1 YTRRWMRAY
10 RPGQFNNAPYQFYP
24 IGPDVGH
31 LLGTGVAMQLG
42 TGPQKAYQGSP
53 VFGFTGDAGIAY
65 SIMEIDTLSKY
76 KIPAIIN
83 VQSSRQFLT
92 NAFPPGAQ
100 PRNVEPG
107 VTAYSH

>member
-1 YTRRWMRAY
+1 MTRRCKEK
-10 RPGQFNNAPYQFYP
+10 
-24 IGPDVGH
+24 
-31 LLGTGVAMQLG
+31 VA
-42 TGPQKAYQGSP
+42 
-53 VFGFTGDAGIAY
+53 
-65 SIMEIDTLSKY
+65 TL
-76 KIPAIIN
+76 IN